1 MQYNTELAKLRA
13 GRFEQS
19 GSARPAGSKVQAPQ
33 ITIRGDNNL
42 IALGTSGMVR
52 VNADRAVDSGLQ
64 PPRSRQWPQQ
74 ILDAIRLKAVKT
86 RRSTDEVCELATRV
100 LGRAVVTL
108 ERLSARELA
117 RVYEAVCA
125 NEQKP

>member
-1 MQYNTELAKLRA
+1 MQNNSELPKSRPQSL
-13 GRFEQS
+13 EQFR
-19 GSARPAGSKVQAPQ
+19 SARPAESKLPVPQ

-42 IALGTSGMVR
+42 INLGTNGVVR
-52 VNADRAVDSGLQ
+52 VNADGVVNSGLQ
-64 PPRSRQWPQQ
+64 PVRNGQWPQQ
-74 ILDAIRLKAVKT
+74 ILDAIRLKAAKT
-86 RRSTDEVCELATRV
+86 RRSNDEVCELAARV

-125 NEQKP
+125 SERKV